1 MLQTKKNWHVYL
13 FRCADG
19 QFFHDINKLN
29 IINNY
34 NSNWSQNYRYKT
46 R

>member
-13 FRCADG
+13 FRCTDG
-19 QFFHDINKLN
+19 QYFHDINKLN
-29 IINNY
+29 TNRYTSI
-34 NSNWSQNYRYKT
+34 WSQNYRYKT